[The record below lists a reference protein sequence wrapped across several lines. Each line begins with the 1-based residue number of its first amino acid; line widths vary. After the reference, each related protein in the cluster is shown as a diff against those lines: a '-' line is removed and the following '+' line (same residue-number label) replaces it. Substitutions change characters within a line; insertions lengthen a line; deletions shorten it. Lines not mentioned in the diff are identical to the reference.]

1 MPYYDYNDNTDN
13 SCNTEELQKMKEE
26 MKKSDRGYN
35 AMWRMMPKNNGRMK
49 RTKVEAYTSGCF
61 GSRIRDAET
70 GEFYN
75 HIVGTSDEDLYFS
88 VILAT
93 GECNSKNGSSTLFY
107 LSPQHYM
114 KHFNCS
120 LDDKFIAKWQ
130 EKRKLKLSEV
140 PTTKQNNLIYVK

>member
-26 MKKSDRGYN
+26 LKKSDRGYN
-35 AMWRMMPKNNGRMK
+35 TIWQMVLKNGKMR
-49 RTKVEAYTSGCF
+49 RTKIEAYTSGCF

-75 HIVGTSDEDLYFS
+75 HIVGSADEDLYFS

-107 LSPQHYM
+107 SSPQQYM
-114 KHFNCS
+114 KHLNCE
-120 LDDKFIAKWQ
+120 LDKSFVTKWQ
-130 EKRKLKLSEV
+130 QKRNVRLSTV
-140 PTTKQNNLIYVK
+140 PDFKKSAVVYVK